1 MYYYCFFLVS
11 LVLYVW
17 GYPHYILCMYWLICV
32 LLAPLVVM
40 RVDGYLGP
48 YIWGY
53 SAIPQTRGCF
63 FIFTLQIMSLHIF
76 IGILKKRNG
85 E

>member
-17 GYPHYILCMYWLICV
+17 GYPHYILFMYWLIYV

-40 RVDGYLGP
+40 RADGYLGS
-48 YIWGY
+48 YI
-53 SAIPQTRGCF
+53 
-63 FIFTLQIMSLHIF
+63 
-76 IGILKKRNG
+76 
-85 E
+85 